1 LDSAGNLNINNKFIV
16 DKEGNLNI
24 NNAFTVSK
32 DGEMTATKGTFGP
45 WIISTN

>member
-1 LDSAGNLNINNKFIV
+1 LDSA
-16 DKEGNLNI
+16 GNLNI

-45 WIISTN
+45 WVIS